1 MTWPAGDYDV
11 VHIAFRKMVLSLTH
25 QARIASLC
33 ASCSFTVRALQ
44 CSVFHRVAWWVE
56 SLESLDGFLEE
67 SK

>member
-11 VHIAFRKMVLSLTH
+11 VHIAFRKMVL
-25 QARIASLC
+25 
-33 ASCSFTVRALQ
+33 SFTVRALQ